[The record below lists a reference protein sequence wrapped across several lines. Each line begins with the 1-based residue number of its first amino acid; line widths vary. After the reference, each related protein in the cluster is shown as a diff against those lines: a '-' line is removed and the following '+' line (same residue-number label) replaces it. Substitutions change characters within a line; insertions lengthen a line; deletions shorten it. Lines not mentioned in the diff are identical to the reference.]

1 MLFRKKNKVE
11 VVPESEYTDFGD
23 QYATKKHLAIAM
35 CVPTVAGVG
44 MLAQRLLSNNAE
56 VTEEIANTVIDSATL
71 QPVTT
76 PITQTPIT
84 TDTLT
89 AMPVNAVTDH
99 VAGASLDV
107 LTTIMDPIIDILV
120 ALALPVA
127 SLMMVGA
134 CFFIMLNQKEKAYSI
149 IFNSAIGYV
158 LIQMSPLLLTI
169 LKNAGNAVQPS

>member
-1 MLFRKKNKVE
+1 MFFRKKDKVE
-11 VVPESEYTDFGD
+11 VVPESEWTDYGE
-23 QYATKKHLAIAM
+23 QYATKKHLAIAL
-35 CVPTVAGVG
+35 CVPAVAGVG
-44 MLAQRLLSNNAE
+44 MLAHRLLSNNSQA
-56 VTEEIANTVIDSATL
+56 TEQIANTVIDSATL

-76 PITQTPIT
+76 PLTQTTIT
-84 TDTLT
+84 PDTLT
-89 AMPVNAVTDH
+89 AMPAGAVTDH

-134 CFFIMLNQKEKAYSI
+134 CFFIILGQKEKAYSV

-169 LKNAGNAVQPS
+169 LKSAGTAVQPS